1 MRIIIV
7 DDDYYTCQTL
17 SRFLESKGFS
27 TLVHNTI
34 ADAVPTLLAEDFDL
48 MLLDYHLPGLE
59 GIDALPIIHEVSPR
73 LPVVMM
79 MNKTTRENR
88 ENALRSGAFCIL
100 QNPVSQR
107 ALLRAIRSIVP
118 ASRAKVSSK

>member
-17 SRFLESKGFS
+17 ARFLEAKGFS

-34 ADAVPTLLAEDFDL
+34 ADAVPSLLAEDFDL

-59 GIDALPIIHEVSPR
+59 GTDALPIIHEVSPR
-73 LPVVMM
+73 LPVIMM
-79 MNKTTRENR
+79 MNKTTRDNR
-88 ENALRSGAFCIL
+88 ENALRAGAFCIL

-107 ALLRAIRSIVP
+107 ALLRAIRASGNT
-118 ASRAKVSSK
+118 SRAKVSSK

>member
-17 SRFLESKGFS
+17 ARFLEAKGFS

-34 ADAVPTLLAEDFDL
+34 ADAVPSLLAEDFDL

-59 GIDALPIIHEVSPR
+59 GTDALPIIHEVSPR
-73 LPVVMM
+73 LPVIMM
-79 MNKTTRENR
+79 MNKTTRDNR
-88 ENALRSGAFCIL
+88 ENALRAGAFCIL

-107 ALLRAIRSIVP
+107 ALLRAIRSSGNT
-118 ASRAKVSSK
+118 SRAKVSSK

>member
-17 SRFLESKGFS
+17 ARFLEAKGFS

-34 ADAVPTLLAEDFDL
+34 ADAVPSLLAEDFDL

-59 GIDALPIIHEVSPR
+59 GTDALPIIHEVSPR
-73 LPVVMM
+73 LPVIMM
-79 MNKTTRENR
+79 MNKTTRDNR
-88 ENALRSGAFCIL
+88 ENALRAGAFCIL

-107 ALLRAIRSIVP
+107 ALLRAIRSSGNE
-118 ASRAKVSSK
+118 SRAKVSSK

>member
-17 SRFLESKGFS
+17 SEFLESKGFS
-27 TLVHNTI
+27 TVVHTTI
-34 ADAVPTLLAEDFDL
+34 AEAVPTLLAEDFDL

-59 GIDALPIIHEVSPR
+59 GTDALPIIHEVSPR
-73 LPVVMM
+73 LPVILM

-88 ENALRSGAFCIL
+88 EKALRAGALAIL
-100 QNPVSQR
+100 QNPVNHR
-107 ALLRAIRSIVP
+107 ELLRAIRSSSPAAGAKVP
-118 ASRAKVSSK
+118 AE

>member
-17 SRFLESKGFS
+17 ARFLEAKGFS

-34 ADAVPTLLAEDFDL
+34 ADAVPALLAEDFDL

-59 GIDALPIIHEVSPR
+59 GADALPIIHEVSPR
-73 LPVVMM
+73 VSVIMM
-79 MNKTTRENR
+79 MNKTTRDNR
-88 ENALRSGAFCIL
+88 ENALRAGAFCVL
-100 QNPVSQR
+100 QNPINQR
-107 ALLRAIRSIVP
+107 ALLRAIRASGHP
-118 ASRAKVSSK
+118 SRAKASSK